1 MTCNLS
7 LVTDVLGNF
16 VRHMTD
22 GEGQVLCAPQSSLSF
37 VSQEGPKLNNLTVS
51 NKICIKIYNVLACV
65 VVGSTML

>member
-1 MTCNLS
+1 M
-7 LVTDVLGNF
+7 
-16 VRHMTD
+16 RHMTD
-22 GEGQVLCAPQSSLSF
+22 GEGQVLCAPQSSPSF